1 MNDFTWFRIEY
12 TREKEKE
19 LQALHLFKHID
30 DFVLCDVYKAADI
43 LQATA
48 ENHTSP
54 YDIDIHGET
63 EIHDRAA
70 AAAYIKAHRGD
81 YLFTGYNTGLDRV
94 LCVEITEDI
103 DTGTNKPTAILLDH
117 PEHGF
122 LWLEMIRS
130 WTR

>member
-1 MNDFTWFRIEY
+1 MNVFTWFRIDY
-12 TREKEKE
+12 SREKEKE

-30 DFVLCDVYKAADI
+30 DYVLCDTSTAADI
-43 LQATA
+43 LQASS

-70 AAAYIKAHRGD
+70 AAAYIKAHRAD
-81 YLFTGYNTGLDRV
+81 YSYTGYDTGRLTRV

-103 DTGTNKPTAILLDH
+103 DTGTNKPTAALYEH
-117 PEHGF
+117 PEHGYI
-122 LWLEMIRS
+122 WLELK
-130 WTR
+130 